1 MIIAAVCDF
10 SLSSCLKPHHIGASS
25 DCCIVNYCSH
35 NCTLLPSAPCIA
47 LHCLSCDCGEHRNL
61 NENNYAEWETDK
73 LEQNLKLVLH
83 IRHEHQLLCMNG
95 NTLKQKNLT
104 SRIKVRVR
112 VRVRGPI
119 CLDFLRC

>member
-1 MIIAAVCDF
+1 MTIAAVCDF

-25 DCCIVNYCSH
+25 ECCIVNHCSH

-61 NENNYAEWETDK
+61 NKNNYAEWETDK

-95 NTLKQKNLT
+95 NTLKQKKTDLKNKSKSKSKRSHL
-104 SRIKVRVR
+104 S
-112 VRVRGPI
+112 
-119 CLDFLRC
+119 